1 MEKKAHFKFI
11 IPGFKNLDANT
22 QAAIRTGVTNAKLFV
37 FSTTLSDESR
47 VDECEVQWLNESD
60 PTTYYSIRLSSNQE
74 PHANSLIFN
83 DLIPCEL
90 TTFNTKLWL
99 CSRSSLTDRTEI
111 CDVVVKTMI
120 GDKVNIGQLALNTE
134 IKYLQAY
141 SIQITT
147 EDPNNDDSEFTL
159 LATYD
164 NSIDFNEFIKNGYYA
179 DVTYKQ
185 GGQISGSQSW
195 SLNYAAIDTPFEI
208 YVKKLCYI
216 TAPYSS
222 GGKDGGLI
230 PVNPDQPGDMP
241 VSDISYTYY
250 EKLQKSDWEFN
261 EGTIFISNEAWAQI
275 SSSSDSIIIVYK
287 PKDGSAVHEVTGKLS
302 FRQSSVEFDST
313 RIYAKS
319 ITIYNASIPTTVWS
333 DDSVNDSSTYNNTF
347 RNLRKNR
354 GIVSF
359 INGNPVTILGIK
371 SYNKDKAVYVS
382 GDSVTDESL
391 SKLDLVNQGGDHD
404 GGEDGIVTAIVID
417 DAQEDVLI
425 NLYAKRD
432 SSGYTKP
439 QSEVINTSTA
449 YESYIYNLY
458 TSPTTQDETTLFTP
472 DPNSNYKM
480 MVCKGVTNLKY
491 GILEPV
497 GPSTYRV
504 RDKVEDMPST
514 MNHNTPTILYEM
526 QPDGRLW
533 LGHNSKYSDQRYTN
547 VNITYRITQNS

>member
-37 FSTTLSDESR
+37 FSTMLSDESR

-74 PHANSLIFN
+74 PHTNSLIFN
-83 DLIPCEL
+83 NLIPCEL

-147 EDPNNDDSEFTL
+147 EDPNNDDREFTL

-208 YVKKLCYI
+208 YTKKLCYI

-222 GGKDGGLI
+222 GYTPKGDKDGGLI

-241 VSDISYTYY
+241 VSDISY
-250 EKLQKSDWEFN
+250 EK
-261 EGTIFISNEAWAQI
+261 
-275 SSSSDSIIIVYK
+275 
-287 PKDGSAVHEVTGKLS
+287 
-302 FRQSSVEFDST
+302 
-313 RIYAKS
+313 
-319 ITIYNASIPTTVWS
+319 
-333 DDSVNDSSTYNNTF
+333 
-347 RNLRKNR
+347 
-354 GIVSF
+354 
-359 INGNPVTILGIK
+359 
-371 SYNKDKAVYVS
+371 
-382 GDSVTDESL
+382 
-391 SKLDLVNQGGDHD
+391 
-404 GGEDGIVTAIVID
+404 
-417 DAQEDVLI
+417 
-425 NLYAKRD
+425 
-432 SSGYTKP
+432 
-439 QSEVINTSTA
+439 
-449 YESYIYNLY
+449 
-458 TSPTTQDETTLFTP
+458 
-472 DPNSNYKM
+472 
-480 MVCKGVTNLKY
+480 
-491 GILEPV
+491 
-497 GPSTYRV
+497 
-504 RDKVEDMPST
+504 
-514 MNHNTPTILYEM
+514 
-526 QPDGRLW
+526 
-533 LGHNSKYSDQRYTN
+533 
-547 VNITYRITQNS
+547 